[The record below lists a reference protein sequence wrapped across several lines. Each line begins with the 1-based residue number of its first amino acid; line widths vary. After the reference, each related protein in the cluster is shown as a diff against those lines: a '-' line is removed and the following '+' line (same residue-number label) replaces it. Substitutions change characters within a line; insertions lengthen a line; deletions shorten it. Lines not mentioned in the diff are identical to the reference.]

1 MASLTDFELIK
12 NARQE
17 AEAIIKEVEAY
28 RDTPLLKKYPRL
40 AEKLKVFTK
49 KIHFE

>member
-1 MASLTDFELIK
+1 MTFLTDFELIK

-17 AEAIIKEVEAY
+17 AEAIIKEDSE
-28 RDTPLLKKYPRL
+28 LKKYPKL
-40 AEKLKVFTK
+40 AEKLKMFTK